1 MDYCVDVYYIS
12 MLGSLSMSK
21 LIEEIVAIIKVSP
34 RRYFAPVLGAI
45 AAVRAEWSRVRRQ
58 A

>member
-1 MDYCVDVYYIS
+1 
-12 MLGSLSMSK
+12 MSK
-21 LIEEIVAIIKVSP
+21 LIEQVLAIVKASP

-45 AAVRAEWSRVRRQ
+45 AAVRAEWSRVKRQ